1 MHESKTK
8 IIVKKKK
15 ISVIII
21 SLITISLFHNRV
33 EVFLNF
39 IVFYKLFFNVIVNL
53 DLEILFS
60 FPD

>member
-8 IIVKKKK
+8 IIVKKK